1 MKFAYLTAIGESY
14 DHEEGTP
21 GHRTDIRVWRG
32 IESKLKQAITDLNNL
47 VKNPVAA
54 PALPASGNLVKD
66 RIKFH
71 EATIKQFAPQSA
83 IQEAR
88 RKVDYYRKWLAA
100 EGAVADK
107 DGNIDMSKL
116 RDLSVYYDADLVK
129 QGMTRI
135 RINSGRLIKDDG
147 SNEPLNTSNMVTH
160 FSGPGKAI
168 YVMSQSG
175 TLHVASHVVGHYHHS
190 SLLAGA
196 DVGCAGELEAVGG
209 TLMWLSNKSGHY
221 QPKVAHILQVLHILQ
236 KGNVPMTFPLT
247 VCSAAG
253 KKDFGSVAEFMQ
265 DLDLNEEPDYELM
278 KLLAY
283 SQHLTDAVLS
293 SNGWRWRQDPV
304 LEKPGVYVIATGL
317 MVPHKQ
323 VRQWLKSQGL
333 FAAPEVQ
340 TGQYR

>member
-1 MKFAYLTAIGESY
+1 MKFAYLTEIGDRY
-14 DHEEGTP
+14 DFEEGTP
-21 GHRTDIRVWRG
+21 GHRIGLGVWSG
-32 IESKLKQAITDLNNL
+32 IETNLKKAITDLNNL

-54 PALPASGNLVKD
+54 PAMPTGGNFVKD

-71 EATIKQFAPQSA
+71 EAQAKKFAPQAA
-83 IQEAR
+83 IEEAR
-88 RKVDYYRKWLAA
+88 RKVTFYREWLAR
-100 EGAVADK
+100 EGAGADK
-107 DGNIDMSKL
+107 DGNVQLNKVK
-116 RDLSVYYDADLVK
+116 DLKVYYDHDLAK

-196 DVGCAGELEAVGG
+196 DVGCAGELEATGG
-209 TLMWLSNKSGHY
+209 ALQWLSNKSGHY
-221 QPKVAHILQVLHILQ
+221 RPKVAHILQVLHILQ
-236 KGNVPMTFPLT
+236 KNNVPMTFPLT

-253 KKDFGSVAEFMQ
+253 IEDFGSVAEFMQ
-265 DLDLNEEPDYELM
+265 ELDLNDEPDYELM
-278 KLLAY
+278 KLMAF
-283 SQHLTDAVLS
+283 SQHLTDPVLS
-293 SNGWRWRQDPV
+293 RNGWRWRQDPL